1 MGADDFIATGEEGW
15 QEKHAG
21 YLDLIIGT
29 ISNPKMPFKPYGE
42 LFPLTSGGLSANLC
56 AVGPLGYKGRF
67 VQLGL
72 AEDPM
77 PSFGAASP
85 IMKGVSVSGSLIGSP
100 QEIEEMLQLASDNK
114 VQAWIQ
120 TRPMRRTPT
129 RLSGTLRRASQ
140 GTGTVWST
148 KTAARS
154 GSNHS

>member
-29 ISNPKMPFKPYGE
+29 ISNPKMPFKPY
-42 LFPLTSGGLSANLC
+42 
-56 AVGPLGYKGRF
+56 VGPLGYKGRF